1 MSDINAKSDDM
12 RGVSTRD
19 GVLRLLGGPGEKE
32 ISGEELA
39 LRLGVSRNAVWKAVK
54 ALQAQGYN
62 IQSLRGRGYRLVED
76 SNILSRALVE
86 RRLDEW
92 SGNDPAVKGILP
104 RIIVL
109 DTVDSTNNYCKALPE
124 TDLPVVVASDEQTAG
139 RGRRGKSFSS
149 PKGYGLYFSFAFRPE
164 FSMEDSM
171 NVTAVAASVARQV
184 LADLSGKPVEIK
196 WVNDL
201 YLHGKKIAGILT
213 EGVAGLEE
221 QDFERIVV
229 GIGINCF
236 SHPLPPELR
245 DIAGALWDD
254 EPADTAHDAD
264 RANGP
269 SRPEGESSFA
279 RNDLLAR
286 LSLELTRAFCGRD
299 RLDARRWLDDYR
311 EHCFITGREVLVEA
325 AGRQP
330 YSALVTG
337 VDDDFAL
344 VVEPLE
350 GPDAGTEKH
359 LTSGQV
365 SLKL

>member
-1 MSDINAKSDDM
+1 MRDTGVKKDDLK
-12 RGVSTRD
+12 GVSTRD
-19 GVLRLLGGPGEKE
+19 GVLRLLSAPGEKE
-32 ISGEELA
+32 MSGEELA

-54 ALQAQGYN
+54 ALQSQGYR
-62 IQSLRGRGYRLVED
+62 IESLRGRGYRLLED
-76 SNILSRALVE
+76 NNVLSRALVE
-86 RRLDEW
+86 SRLDEW
-92 SGNDPAVKGILP
+92 SEGDAVQAILP
-104 RIIVL
+104 RVIVM

-171 NVTAVAASVARQV
+171 KVTAVAASVARQV
-184 LADLSGKPVEIK
+184 LADMSGKPVEIK

-221 QDFERIVV
+221 QGFERIVV

-245 DIAGALWDD
+245 DIAGALFDG
-254 EPADTAHDAD
+254 EPPFT
-264 RANGP
+264 
-269 SRPEGESSFA
+269 

-299 RLDARRWLDDYR
+299 KLDARRWLSDYR
-311 EHCFITGREVLVEA
+311 EQCFITGREVLVEA

-350 GPDAGTEKH
+350 GPNAGTEKH

>member
-19 GVLRLLGGPGEKE
+19 GVLRLLGGPREKE

-221 QDFERIVV
+221 QGFERIVV

-245 DIAGALWDD
+245 DIAGALWDG
-254 EPADTAHDAD
+254 EPPFT
-264 RANGP
+264 
-269 SRPEGESSFA
+269 
-279 RNDLLAR
+279 RNDLLSR
-286 LSLELTRAFCGRD
+286 LSLELARAFCDRD

-311 EHCFITGREVLVEA
+311 EHCFIIGREVLVEA

-337 VDDDFAL
+337 VDDAFAL

>member
-32 ISGEELA
+32 ISGEKLA

-149 PKGYGLYFSFAFRPE
+149 PKGYGLYFSFAFRPG

-221 QDFERIVV
+221 QGFERIVV

-254 EPADTAHDAD
+254 EPPFT
-264 RANGP
+264 
-269 SRPEGESSFA
+269 

-286 LSLELTRAFCGRD
+286 LSLELARAFCGRD

-311 EHCFITGREVLVEA
+311 EHCFIIGREVLVEA
-325 AGRQP
+325 AGRQS

-350 GPDAGTEKH
+350 GADAGTEKH

>member
-1 MSDINAKSDDM
+1 MRDTGVKKDDLK
-12 RGVSTRD
+12 GISTRD
-19 GVLRLLGGPGEKE
+19 GVLRLLSAPGEKE
-32 ISGEELA
+32 MSGEELA

-54 ALQAQGYN
+54 ALQSQGYR
-62 IQSLRGRGYRLVED
+62 IESLRGRGYRLLED
-76 SNILSRALVE
+76 NNVLSRALVE
-86 RRLDEW
+86 SSLDKW
-92 SGNDPAVKGILP
+92 SEGDAVQALLP
-104 RIIVL
+104 RVIVM

-171 NVTAVAASVARQV
+171 RVTAVAASVARQV
-184 LADLSGKPVEIK
+184 LADMSGKPVEIK

-221 QDFERIVV
+221 QGFERIVV

-245 DIAGALWDD
+245 DIAGALFDGGS
-254 EPADTAHDAD
+254 PFT
-264 RANGP
+264 
-269 SRPEGESSFA
+269 
-279 RNDLLAR
+279 RNELLAR

-299 RLDARRWLDDYR
+299 KLDARRWLDDYR
-311 EHCFITGREVLVEA
+311 EHCFINGREVLVEA
-325 AGRQP
+325 AGRKS

-344 VVEPLE
+344 IVEPLE

>member
-1 MSDINAKSDDM
+1 MNDINAKSDDM

-19 GVLRLLGGPGEKE
+19 SVLRLLGGPGEKE

-39 LRLGVSRNAVWKAVK
+39 LRLGVSRNAIWKAVK
-54 ALQAQGYN
+54 TLQAQGYN

-221 QDFERIVV
+221 QGFERIVV

-245 DIAGALWDD
+245 DIAGALWDG
-254 EPADTAHDAD
+254 EPPFT
-264 RANGP
+264 
-269 SRPEGESSFA
+269 

-286 LSLELTRAFCGRD
+286 LSLELARAFCDRE

-311 EHCFITGREVLVEA
+311 EHCFIIGRDVLVEA

>member
-1 MSDINAKSDDM
+1 MNEINAKSDDM

-39 LRLGVSRNAVWKAVK
+39 LRLGVSRNAIWKAVK

-92 SGNDPAVKGILP
+92 SGKDPAVKGILP

-221 QDFERIVV
+221 QGFERIVV

-245 DIAGALWDD
+245 DIAGALWDG
-254 EPADTAHDAD
+254 EPPFT
-264 RANGP
+264 
-269 SRPEGESSFA
+269 

-286 LSLELTRAFCGRD
+286 LSLELARAFCDRD

-311 EHCFITGREVLVEA
+311 EHCFIVGREVLVEA

-337 VDDDFAL
+337 VDDNFAL

>member
-1 MSDINAKSDDM
+1 MNEINAKSDDM

-39 LRLGVSRNAVWKAVK
+39 LRLGVSRNAIWKAVK

-92 SGNDPAVKGILP
+92 SGKDPAVKGILP

-171 NVTAVAASVARQV
+171 NVTAMAASVARQV

-221 QDFERIVV
+221 QGFERIVV

-245 DIAGALWDD
+245 DIAGALWDG
-254 EPADTAHDAD
+254 EPPFT
-264 RANGP
+264 
-269 SRPEGESSFA
+269 

-286 LSLELTRAFCGRD
+286 LSLELARAFCDRD

-311 EHCFITGREVLVEA
+311 EHCFIIGRDVLVEA

-344 VVEPLE
+344 VVEPLD

>member
-1 MSDINAKSDDM
+1 MNDINAKSDDM

-19 GVLRLLGGPGEKE
+19 GVLRLLGGPGKKE

-39 LRLGVSRNAVWKAVK
+39 LRLGVSRNAIWKAVK
-54 ALQAQGYN
+54 TLQAQGYN
-62 IQSLRGRGYRLVED
+62 IQSLRGRGYHLVED

-92 SGNDPAVKGILP
+92 SGKDPAVKGILP

-221 QDFERIVV
+221 QGFERIVV

-245 DIAGALWDD
+245 DIAGALCDG
-254 EPADTAHDAD
+254 EPPFT
-264 RANGP
+264 
-269 SRPEGESSFA
+269 

-286 LSLELTRAFCGRD
+286 LSLELACAFCGRD
-299 RLDARRWLDDYR
+299 KLDARRWLDDYR

-350 GPDAGTEKH
+350 GPDVGTEKH

>member
-1 MSDINAKSDDM
+1 MNDINAKSDDM

-39 LRLGVSRNAVWKAVK
+39 LRLGVSRNAIWKAVK
-54 ALQAQGYN
+54 ALQVQGYN

-92 SGNDPAVKGILP
+92 SGKDPAVIGILP

-221 QDFERIVV
+221 QGFERIVV

-245 DIAGALWDD
+245 DIAGALWDG
-254 EPADTAHDAD
+254 EPPFT
-264 RANGP
+264 
-269 SRPEGESSFA
+269 

-286 LSLELTRAFCGRD
+286 LSLELARAFCDRD

-311 EHCFITGREVLVEA
+311 EHCFIVGREVLVEA

-350 GPDAGTEKH
+350 GPDACTEKH